1 MYSTAARPLLRRG
14 ALAQAARCHF
24 TSRVIPAFTRTP
36 SHSKILSSSPVTLRN
51 YSTTITTGDSVANV
65 ASVAGSQGKIRSIL
79 PALPNKT
86 IKSILA
92 TTEPNTPVKVQGWVR
107 SARNQKH
114 VTFLE
119 VNDGSSLKGVQ
130 AILEGGQGKG
140 LVAGTSV
147 ELEGTLVK
155 SLGKEQAFELQVSNM
170 KVIGTCDGET
180 YPLQKK
186 RHSFEFL
193 REISHLRS
201 RAKTASAI
209 LRMRSA
215 SAWGFQKFFESQ
227 EFVQVHTPLL
237 TTHDCEG
244 GGEVFKIA
252 PRISARAQQLLE
264 QQQQKQK
271 DTNES
276 KSSSPNAIA
285 PSEFFGSPVYLTVS
299 GQLHLEIVAS
309 ALSRVYTMGPV
320 FRAEPS
326 MTPRHLSE
334 FWMLEAEVAFLD
346 KLDHLLDF
354 SEACL
359 RETTRYLL
367 ESCSE
372 DIEFLNTWIDKSLKS
387 RLTQLVEEP
396 FKRMTYTQAIKVLQ
410 ESGEKFEFEPV
421 WGQGLQS
428 EHEKWLAGNYCKGP
442 VFVTDYPAGLK
453 PFYMRKNSN
462 NIDNATPKTGTDE
475 GEDRTTVGCV
485 DLLVPGIGELMG
497 GSLREERPEVL
508 KKQLDEYGLSQEEY
522 QWYMDL
528 RKYGT
533 VPHGGWGIGFERY
546 ILMVTGMDNVRDII
560 PFPRY
565 NHHCKF

>member
-1 MYSTAARPLLRRG
+1 MYSTASRTLLRRSG
-14 ALAQAARCHF
+14 TLVQASRCHP
-24 TSRVIPAFTRTP
+24 TNTKLLSGTP
-36 SHSKILSSSPVTLRN
+36 STLKSRYCFSTSTSCRN
-51 YSTTITTGDSVANV
+51 NNKDQLINKTATSTIETPT
-65 ASVAGSQGKIRSIL
+65 KIRSIP

-92 TTEPNTPVKVQGWVR
+92 TTEPNAPVKVQGWVR
-107 SARNQKH
+107 SARHQKH

-130 AILEGGQGKG
+130 AILDGGQGKG

-155 SLGKEQAFELQVSNM
+155 SPGKEQAYELQVSNM
-170 KVIGTCDGET
+170 KVIGHCDGET

-186 RHSFEFL
+186 RHTFEFL

-209 LRMRSA
+209 LRIRSA

-252 PRISARAQQLLE
+252 PRISARAQQ
-264 QQQQKQK
+264 QQ
-271 DTNES
+271 S
-276 KSSSPNAIA
+276 KETALA

-299 GQLHLEIVAS
+299 GQLHLEIIAS

-334 FWMLEAEVAFLD
+334 FWMLEAEIAFLEN
-346 KLDHLLDF
+346 LDQLLDF
-354 SEACL
+354 SESCL
-359 RETTRYLL
+359 KETTRYVL
-367 ESCSE
+367 ENCE
-372 DIEFLNTWIDKSLKS
+372 QDIDFLNTWIDKSLKE
-387 RLTQLVEEP
+387 RLTRLVEEP
-396 FKRMTYTQAIKVLQ
+396 FKRIQYKQAIEILRA
-410 ESGEKFEFEPV
+410 SGEKFEFEPV

-428 EHEKWLAGNYCKGP
+428 EHEKWLAGSYFKGP
-442 VFVTDYPAGLK
+442 VFVTDYPSGLK
-453 PFYMRKNSN
+453 PFYMRKNDDVEGS
-462 NIDNATPKTGTDE
+462 GDE
-475 GEDRTTVGCV
+475 KTVGCV

-497 GSLREERPEVL
+497 GSLREERFEVL
-508 KKQLDEYGLSQEEY
+508 KKQLQEYGLSEEEY
-522 QWYMDL
+522 QWYLDL
-528 RKYGT
+528 RKFGS

>member
-1 MYSTAARPLLRRG
+1 MLSTTRPLLRRTWTQC
-14 ALAQAARCHF
+14 LNK
-24 TSRVIPAFTRTP
+24 TP
-36 SHSKILSSSPVTLRN
+36 SHCLSKQTSFNVFAKAHPFSNTTLATT
-51 YSTTITTGDSVANV
+51 SQPTAAATTILKPTTA
-65 ASVAGSQGKIRSIL
+65 ARTIP
-79 PALPNKT
+79 PALPNRT
-86 IKSILA
+86 IKSILSS
-92 TTEPNTPVKVQGWVR
+92 TEPNTPVKVQGWIR
-107 SARNQKH
+107 STRQQKH
-114 VTFLE
+114 VTFME

-147 ELEGTLVK
+147 ELEGMLVK
-155 SLGKEQAFELQVSNM
+155 SLGKGQALELQVSKM
-170 KVIGTCDGET
+170 KVVGSCDGET

-209 LRMRSA
+209 LRLRSA

-227 EFVQVHTPLL
+227 EFTQIHTPLL

-252 PRISARAQQLLE
+252 PRISARTQRQLEEATAAAQASGTALAA
-264 QQQQKQK
+264 
-271 DTNES
+271 
-276 KSSSPNAIA
+276 PA

-309 ALSRVYTMGPV
+309 ALSRVFTMGPV

-334 FWMLEAEVAFLD
+334 FWMLEAEIAFLD
-346 KLDHLLDF
+346 KLDHLIDF

-359 RETTRYLL
+359 KETTRYLL
-367 ESCSE
+367 ETCAD
-372 DIEFLNTWIDKSLKS
+372 DIEFLSTWVDKGLKQ

-396 FKRMTYTQAIKVLQ
+396 FQRMTYTRAVEVLQ
-410 ESGEKFEFEPV
+410 QSGCKFEFEPR
-421 WGQGLQS
+421 WGESLQS
-428 EHEKWLAGNYCKGP
+428 EHEKWLAGEFCKGP

-453 PFYMRKNSN
+453 PFYMRKN
-462 NIDNATPKTGTDE
+462 DE
-475 GEDRTTVGCV
+475 SVVRTKEEGVDRTTVGCV

-508 KKQLDEYGLSQEEY
+508 QKQLGNFGLDQEEY

-546 ILMVTGMDNVRDII
+546 MLMVTGMDNST
-560 PFPRY
+560 
-565 NHHCKF
+565 

>member
-1 MYSTAARPLLRRG
+1 MPINTDLNNLATPILKPSIAAG
-14 ALAQAARCHF
+14 A
-24 TSRVIPAFTRTP
+24 
-36 SHSKILSSSPVTLRN
+36 
-51 YSTTITTGDSVANV
+51 
-65 ASVAGSQGKIRSIL
+65 IRSIP

-86 IKSILA
+86 IKTIL
-92 TTEPNTPVKVQGWVR
+92 TSTELDTLVKVQGWIR
-107 SARNQKH
+107 STRQQKN
-114 VTFLE
+114 VTFVE

-130 AILEGGQGKG
+130 AILSGGQGKG

-147 ELEGTLVK
+147 ELEGMLVK
-155 SLGKEQAFELQVSNM
+155 SPGKEQALELQVSNM
-170 KVIGTCDGET
+170 KVIGSCDGET

-209 LRMRSA
+209 LRLRSA

-227 EFVQVHTPLL
+227 EFVQIHTPLL
-237 TTHDCEG
+237 TSHDCEG

-252 PRISARAQQLLE
+252 PRISART
-264 QQQQKQK
+264 QQQHS
-271 DTNES
+271 DPT
-276 KSSSPNAIA
+276 SSPSTSSTLA

-299 GQLHLEIVAS
+299 GQLHLEIIAS

-334 FWMLEAEVAFLD
+334 FWMLEAEIAFID

-359 RETTRYLL
+359 KETTRYLL
-367 ESCSE
+367 ETCKE
-372 DIEFLNTWIDKSLKS
+372 DIEFLNTWIDKTLKAK
-387 RLTQLVEEP
+387 LEQLVEQP
-396 FKRMTYTQAIKVLQ
+396 FQRMSYTKAIEILQ
-410 ESGEKFEFEPV
+410 QEYQKQQQQSGTEHKFNFEPK

-428 EHEKWLAGNYCKGP
+428 EHEKWLAGSYCNGP

-453 PFYMRKNSN
+453 PFYMRKNENDDIN
-462 NIDNATPKTGTDE
+462 NGSE
-475 GEDRTTVGCV
+475 HQQDRTTVGCV

-508 KKQLDEYGLSQEEY
+508 ERQLKEFGLDQEEY
-522 QWYMDL
+522 QWYLDL
-528 RKYGT
+528 RNYGT

-546 ILMVTGMDNVRDII
+546 ILMVTGMDNVRDVI

-565 NHHCKF
+565 NNHCKF

>member
-1 MYSTAARPLLRRG
+1 M
-14 ALAQAARCHF
+14 
-24 TSRVIPAFTRTP
+24 
-36 SHSKILSSSPVTLRN
+36 
-51 YSTTITTGDSVANV
+51 
-65 ASVAGSQGKIRSIL
+65 RSI
-79 PALPNKT
+79 PSALPNKT
-86 IKSILA
+86 IKSILN
-92 TTEPNTPVKVQGWVR
+92 TTDLNTPVKVQGWIR
-107 SARNQKH
+107 SARHQKN

-119 VNDGSSLKGVQ
+119 VNDGSTLKGVQ
-130 AILEGGQGKG
+130 AILSGGEGKG

-147 ELEGTLVK
+147 ELNGTLVK
-155 SLGKEQAFELQVSNM
+155 SPGKEQAYELQVSNM
-170 KVIGTCDGET
+170 KVIGSCDGET

-209 LRMRSA
+209 LRLRSA
-215 SAWGFQKFFESQ
+215 SVWGFQKFFESQ
-227 EFVQVHTPLL
+227 EFIQVHTPLL

-252 PRISARAQQLLE
+252 PRISSRAQQQLLE
-264 QQQQKQK
+264 QQQKQAN
-271 DTNES
+271 TS
-276 KSSSPNAIA
+276 LPSSTSNTTAISAPA

-299 GQLHLEIVAS
+299 GQLHLEIIAS
-309 ALSRVYTMGPV
+309 AVSRVFTMGPV

-334 FWMLEAEVAFLD
+334 FWMLEAEIAFLD

-359 RETTRYLL
+359 KETTRYLL
-367 ESCSE
+367 ENCKD
-372 DIEFLNTWIDKSLKS
+372 DIEFLNTWIDKSLKA

-396 FKRMTYTQAIKVLQ
+396 FKRMTYTQAIEILQ
-410 ESGEKFEFEPV
+410 QSGEKFEFEPK

-428 EHEKWLAGNYCKGP
+428 EHEKWLAGTYCKGP

-453 PFYMRKNSN
+453 PFYMRKNDDSSLPSSSSSSSG
-462 NIDNATPKTGTDE
+462 AGTE
-475 GEDRTTVGCV
+475 EDRTTVGCV
-485 DLLVPGIGELMG
+485 DLLAPGIGELMG

-508 KKQLDEYGLSQEEY
+508 KKQLGDFGLSQEEY

-528 RKYGT
+528 RNFGT

-546 ILMVTGMDNVRDII
+546 MLMVTGMENVRDVI

>member
-1 MYSTAARPLLRRG
+1 M
-14 ALAQAARCHF
+14 
-24 TSRVIPAFTRTP
+24 
-36 SHSKILSSSPVTLRN
+36 
-51 YSTTITTGDSVANV
+51 
-65 ASVAGSQGKIRSIL
+65 
-79 PALPNKT
+79 
-86 IKSILA
+86 
-92 TTEPNTPVKVQGWVR
+92 
-107 SARNQKH
+107 
-114 VTFLE
+114 E

-130 AILEGGQGKG
+130 AILSGGQGKG

-155 SLGKEQAFELQVSNM
+155 SPGKEQALELQVSNM
-170 KVIGTCDGET
+170 KVVGSCDGEASLSTLFIIDT

-186 RHSFEFL
+186 RHTFEYL

-209 LRMRSA
+209 LRLRSA

-227 EFVQVHTPLL
+227 EFVQVHTPVL
-237 TTHDCEG
+237 TSHDCEG

-252 PRISARAQQLLE
+252 PRISARAQ
-264 QQQQKQK
+264 
-271 DTNES
+271 ES
-276 KSSSPNAIA
+276 AATTTTTTTPASAISTIAATAPA

-309 ALSRVYTMGPV
+309 ALSRVFTMGPV

-334 FWMLEAEVAFLD
+334 FWMLEAEIAFLD
-346 KLDHLLDF
+346 RLDPLLDF

-359 RETTRYLL
+359 KETTRYLL
-367 ESCSE
+367 ESCA
-372 DIEFLNTWIDKSLKS
+372 DDVEFLNTWIDKTLKQ
-387 RLTQLVEEP
+387 RLTQIVEEP
-396 FKRMTYTQAIKVLQ
+396 FQRMTYTQAIEVLQ
-410 ESGEKFEFEPV
+410 KSQQPFEFEPK

-428 EHEKWLAGNYCKGP
+428 EHEKWLAGSYCRGP
-442 VFVTDYPAGLK
+442 VFVTDYPASLK
-453 PFYMRKNSN
+453 PFYMRKNDDGASSQQQQLLQPLAN
-462 NIDNATPKTGTDE
+462 RHEA
-475 GEDRTTVGCV
+475 TVGCV

-497 GSLREERPEVL
+497 GSLREERPDVL
-508 KKQLDEYGLSQEEY
+508 RQQLRDFGLDEEEY
-522 QWYMDL
+522 QWYTDL

-546 ILMVTGMDNVRDII
+546 MLLVTGMDNVRDVI

-565 NHHCKF
+565 NNHCKF

>member
-1 MYSTAARPLLRRG
+1 MRRLSGKTALNTSSLTRPSLTAQYRHFATSFSR
-14 ALAQAARCHF
+14 AQA
-24 TSRVIPAFTRTP
+24 
-36 SHSKILSSSPVTLRN
+36 
-51 YSTTITTGDSVANV
+51 ITTTANQALILKPTTAV
-65 ASVAGSQGKIRSIL
+65 RSIP

-86 IKSILA
+86 IKTILT
-92 TTEPNTPVKVQGWVR
+92 TTEPDTVVKVQGWIR
-107 SARNQKH
+107 STRHQKN
-114 VTFLE
+114 VTFVE

-130 AILEGGQGKG
+130 AILSGGQGKG

-155 SLGKEQAFELQVSNM
+155 SPGKEQALELQVSNM
-170 KVIGTCDGET
+170 KIIGSCDGET

-209 LRMRSA
+209 LRLRSA

-227 EFVQVHTPLL
+227 EFIQVHTPLL
-237 TTHDCEG
+237 TSHDCEG

-252 PRISARAQQLLE
+252 PRISNRAQQQHE
-264 QQQQKQK
+264 EKK
-271 DTNES
+271 GTDTTTITA
-276 KSSSPNAIA
+276 PA

-299 GQLHLEIVAS
+299 GQLHLEIIAS

-367 ESCSE
+367 ENCSE
-372 DIEFLNTWIDKSLKS
+372 DIEFLNTWVDKSLKQ

-396 FKRMTYTQAIKVLQ
+396 FQRMTYTEAVEILQ
-410 ESGEKFEFEPV
+410 KSGEKFEFEPK

-428 EHEKWLAGNYCKGP
+428 EHEKWLAGSYCKGP

-453 PFYMRKNSN
+453 PFYMRKNDDS
-462 NIDNATPKTGTDE
+462 IVAGTE
-475 GEDRTTVGCV
+475 GAEDRTTVGCV

-497 GSLREERPEVL
+497 GSLREERPEIL
-508 KKQLDEYGLSQEEY
+508 KQQLTAFGLGEEEY

-565 NHHCKF
+565 NNHCKF

>member
-1 MYSTAARPLLRRG
+1 MLTTARPLLSTKAAMKTSLLSQTGRCSVKVLRTPILVQQPRLFITSFSRAQAATTTQAPILKPSTAAR
-14 ALAQAARCHF
+14 
-24 TSRVIPAFTRTP
+24 TIP
-36 SHSKILSSSPVTLRN
+36 
-51 YSTTITTGDSVANV
+51 
-65 ASVAGSQGKIRSIL
+65 
-79 PALPNKT
+79 PALPNRT
-86 IKSILA
+86 IKSILTSVEPD
-92 TTEPNTPVKVQGWVR
+92 TTVKVQGWIR
-107 SARNQKH
+107 STRHQKN
-114 VTFLE
+114 VTFVE

-130 AILEGGQGKG
+130 AILSGGQGKG

-147 ELEGTLVK
+147 ELEGNLVK
-155 SLGKEQAFELQVSNM
+155 SPGKEQALELQVSNM
-170 KVIGTCDGET
+170 KIVGTCDGET

-209 LRMRSA
+209 LRLRSA

-237 TTHDCEG
+237 TSHDCEG

-252 PRISARAQQLLE
+252 PRISNRAQQQHE
-264 QQQQKQK
+264 EKMGNATQ
-271 DTNES
+271 E
-276 KSSSPNAIA
+276 KSLSAAAPA

-309 ALSRVYTMGPV
+309 ALSRVFTMGPV

-334 FWMLEAEVAFLD
+334 FWMLEAEIAFLD

-359 RETTRYLL
+359 KETTRYLL
-367 ESCSE
+367 ENCSE
-372 DIEFLNTWIDKSLKS
+372 DIEFLNTWIDKSLKQ

-396 FKRMTYTQAIKVLQ
+396 FKRMTYTEAVQILQ
-410 ESGEKFEFEPV
+410 DSGETFEFEPK
-421 WGQGLQS
+421 WGRGLQS
-428 EHEKWLAGNYCKGP
+428 EHEKWLAGTYCKGP

-453 PFYMRKNSN
+453 PFYMRKNDDSV
-462 NIDNATPKTGTDE
+462 AAAAG
-475 GEDRTTVGCV
+475 GENRATVGCV

-497 GSLREERPEVL
+497 GSMREERLDVL
-508 KKQLDEYGLSQEEY
+508 QKQLKEFGLGEEEY
-522 QWYMDL
+522 QWYLDL

-533 VPHGGWGIGFERY
+533 VPHAGWGIGFERY
-546 ILMVTGMDNVRDII
+546 ILMVTGMDNVRDVI

-565 NHHCKF
+565 NNHCKF

>member
-1 MYSTAARPLLRRG
+1 MLSSVRQPIAWRATGTAIPLFQQCKAPSGIRPERCSRNRPLTTVSTSAVTWNTTRITHRSDNSIQT
-14 ALAQAARCHF
+14 ARSLATTSHA
-24 TSRVIPAFTRTP
+24 SRVIP
-36 SHSKILSSSPVTLRN
+36 
-51 YSTTITTGDSVANV
+51 
-65 ASVAGSQGKIRSIL
+65 

-86 IKSILA
+86 IKTLLTS
-92 TTEPNTPVKVQGWVR
+92 TEPNTAVKVQGWIR
-107 SARNQKH
+107 STRQQKN
-114 VTFLE
+114 VTFME

-130 AILEGGQGKG
+130 AILGGGQGKG

-147 ELEGTLVK
+147 ELEGLLVK
-155 SLGKEQAFELQVSNM
+155 SPGKEQALELQVSNM
-170 KVIGTCDGET
+170 KVIGSCDGET

-201 RAKTASAI
+201 RAKTASAV
-209 LRMRSA
+209 LRLRSA

-252 PRISARAQQLLE
+252 PRISARAQE
-264 QQQQKQK
+264 Q
-271 DTNES
+271 S
-276 KSSSPNAIA
+276 KSPFPSTTKAAPA

-309 ALSRVYTMGPV
+309 ALSRVFTMGPV

-326 MTPRHLSE
+326 MTTRHLSE
-334 FWMLEAEVAFLD
+334 FWMLEAEIAFLD

-359 RETTRYLL
+359 KETTRYLL
-367 ESCSE
+367 ENCAE

-396 FKRMTYTQAIKVLQ
+396 FKRMTYTEAIEILKK
-410 ESGEKFEFEPV
+410 SGEKFEFKPE

-428 EHEKWLAGNYCKGP
+428 EHEKWLAGSYCKGP
-442 VFVTDYPAGLK
+442 VFVTDYPASLK
-453 PFYMRKNSN
+453 PFYMRKNDSSTVVK
-462 NIDNATPKTGTDE
+462 D
-475 GEDRTTVGCV
+475 GEQGDRTTVGCV
-485 DLLVPGIGELMG
+485 DLLVPQIGELMG
-497 GSLREERPEVL
+497 GSMREERPEIL
-508 KKQLDEYGLSQEEY
+508 KEQLKAFGLDEEEY

-528 RKYGT
+528 RKFGT

-546 ILMVTGMDNVRDII
+546 LLMVTGMENVRDVI

-565 NHHCKF
+565 NNHCKF

>member
-1 MYSTAARPLLRRG
+1 MDPAT
-14 ALAQAARCHF
+14 
-24 TSRVIPAFTRTP
+24 RVIP
-36 SHSKILSSSPVTLRN
+36 
-51 YSTTITTGDSVANV
+51 
-65 ASVAGSQGKIRSIL
+65 
-79 PALPNKT
+79 PALPFKT

-92 TTEPNTPVKVQGWVR
+92 TTEPGTPVMLQGWIR
-107 SARNQKH
+107 SSRNQKH

-147 ELEGTLVK
+147 QLEGTLVK
-155 SLGKEQAFELQVSNM
+155 SLGKEQALELQVSNM
-170 KVIGTCDGET
+170 KVIGNCDGET

-209 LRMRSA
+209 LRLRSA

-227 EFVQVHTPLL
+227 EFIQVHTPLL

-252 PRISARAQQLLE
+252 PRISARAQQ
-264 QQQQKQK
+264 QQQKEEK
-271 DTNES
+271 IKES
-276 KSSSPNAIA
+276 SAATTTTTTLA
-285 PSEFFGSPVYLTVS
+285 PSEFFGSPAYLTVS
-299 GQLHLEIVAS
+299 GQLHLEIIAS
-309 ALSRVYTMGPV
+309 AISRVYTMGPV

-334 FWMLEAEVAFLD
+334 FWMLEAEIAFID

-359 RETTRYLL
+359 KETTRYLL
-367 ESCSE
+367 ETCSE
-372 DIEFLNTWIDKSLKS
+372 DIEFLNTWIDKSLKA
-387 RLTQLVEEP
+387 RLTQLVQEP
-396 FKRMTYTQAIKVLQ
+396 FKRMTYTEAVKVLQ
-410 ESGEKFEFEPV
+410 DSGERFEFEPI
-421 WGQGLQS
+421 WGHGLQS

-453 PFYMRKNSN
+453 PFYMRKNGHVLSDSDLSAAS
-462 NIDNATPKTGTDE
+462 IKSDAAAAAGGDY
-475 GEDRTTVGCV
+475 TTVGCV

-497 GSLREERPEVL
+497 GSLREERPDVL
-508 KKQLDEYGLSQEEY
+508 EKQLKDFGLSLEEY
-522 QWYMDL
+522 QWYLDL
-528 RKYGT
+528 RNYGT

-565 NHHCKF
+565 NNHCKF

>member
-1 MYSTAARPLLRRG
+1 MLTAARPFFSSRTNITLLGQARRQTANG
-14 ALAQAARCHF
+14 LKPTSSSSTALAQHQHRLFATSLNRAQATATSQAQASILKPNTTAA
-24 TSRVIPAFTRTP
+24 T
-36 SHSKILSSSPVTLRN
+36 
-51 YSTTITTGDSVANV
+51 
-65 ASVAGSQGKIRSIL
+65 RSIP

-86 IKSILA
+86 IKSILT
-92 TTEPNTPVKVQGWVR
+92 TTEPDTVVKVQGWIR
-107 SARNQKH
+107 STRQQKH
-114 VTFLE
+114 VTFVE

-130 AILEGGQGKG
+130 AILNGGQGKG

-155 SLGKEQAFELQVSNM
+155 SLGKEQALELQVSNM
-170 KVIGTCDGET
+170 KVIGHCDAET

-209 LRMRSA
+209 LRLRSA

-237 TTHDCEG
+237 TSHDCEG

-252 PRISARAQQLLE
+252 PRISARAQQLHE
-264 QQQQKQK
+264 ERKGANQQSLS
-271 DTNES
+271 E
-276 KSSSPNAIA
+276 SSPSSPGPA

-299 GQLHLEIVAS
+299 GQLHLEIIAS

-334 FWMLEAEVAFLD
+334 FWMLEAEIAFLD

-367 ESCSE
+367 ETCSE
-372 DIEFLNTWIDKSLKS
+372 DIEFLNTWIDKSLKQ

-396 FKRMTYTQAIKVLQ
+396 FKRMTYTKAVEILQ
-410 ESGEKFEFEPV
+410 KSGEKFEFEPK

-428 EHEKWLAGNYCKGP
+428 EHEKWLAGSYCKGP

-453 PFYMRKNSN
+453 PFYMRKNDSSVVSGS
-462 NIDNATPKTGTDE
+462 D
-475 GEDRTTVGCV
+475 DRTTVGCV

-508 KKQLDEYGLSQEEY
+508 KQQLKDFGLGEEEY

-546 ILMVTGMDNVRDII
+546 LLMVTGMDNVRDII

-565 NHHCKF
+565 NNHCKF

>member
-1 MYSTAARPLLRRG
+1 M
-14 ALAQAARCHF
+14 
-24 TSRVIPAFTRTP
+24 
-36 SHSKILSSSPVTLRN
+36 SS
-51 YSTTITTGDSVANV
+51 
-65 ASVAGSQGKIRSIL
+65 
-79 PALPNKT
+79 
-86 IKSILA
+86 
-92 TTEPNTPVKVQGWVR
+92 TEPNTPVKVQGWIR
-107 SARNQKH
+107 STRQQKH
-114 VTFLE
+114 VTFME

-147 ELEGTLVK
+147 ELEGMLVK
-155 SLGKEQAFELQVSNM
+155 SLGKGQALELQVSKM
-170 KVIGTCDGET
+170 KVVGSCDGET

-209 LRMRSA
+209 LRLRSA

-227 EFVQVHTPLL
+227 EFTQIHTPLL

-252 PRISARAQQLLE
+252 PRISARTQRQVDEATAAAKASGTALAA
-264 QQQQKQK
+264 
-271 DTNES
+271 
-276 KSSSPNAIA
+276 PA

-309 ALSRVYTMGPV
+309 ALARVFTMGPV

-334 FWMLEAEVAFLD
+334 FWMLEAEIAFLD

-359 RETTRYLL
+359 KETTRYLL
-367 ESCSE
+367 ETCAD
-372 DIEFLNTWIDKSLKS
+372 DIEFLSTWVDKGLKQ

-396 FKRMTYTQAIKVLQ
+396 FHRMTYTRAVEVLQ
-410 ESGEKFEFEPV
+410 QSGCKFEFEPQ
-421 WGQGLQS
+421 WGESLQS
-428 EHEKWLAGNYCKGP
+428 EHEKWLAGEFCKGP

-453 PFYMRKNSN
+453 PFYMRKNDES
-462 NIDNATPKTGTDE
+462 AVVVKTKEEEEEKG
-475 GEDRTTVGCV
+475 GGVDRTTVGCV

-508 KKQLDEYGLSQEEY
+508 QKQLGDFGLDQEEY

-546 ILMVTGMDNVRDII
+546 MLMVTGMDN
-560 PFPRY
+560 
-565 NHHCKF
+565 

>member
-1 MYSTAARPLLRRG
+1 MFAAARPLLGQRLLSQQRC
-14 ALAQAARCHF
+14 LAQRA
-24 TSRVIPAFTRTP
+24 TGAFTRAKATTVCTSRLRFSTSTSAQSGSPTP
-36 SHSKILSSSPVTLRN
+36 QSPTA
-51 YSTTITTGDSVANV
+51 T
-65 ASVAGSQGKIRSIL
+65 RSI
-79 PALPNKT
+79 PSALPNKT
-86 IKSILA
+86 IRSILA
-92 TTEPNTPVKVQGWVR
+92 SAQPDTHVKVQGWIR
-107 SARNQKH
+107 STRQQKN
-114 VTFLE
+114 VTFVE
-119 VNDGSSLKGVQ
+119 VNDGSSLKGIQ
-130 AILEGGQGKG
+130 AILSGGEGKG

-147 ELEGTLVK
+147 KLEGTLVK

-170 KVIGTCDGET
+170 KVIGSCDGET

-209 LRMRSA
+209 LRLRGA

-252 PRISARAQQLLE
+252 PRISARAQQQAE
-264 QQQQKQK
+264 ERQRTQQ
-271 DTNES
+271 S
-276 KSSSPNAIA
+276 SASSSSKVTDPDTADSLALA
-285 PSEFFGSPVYLTVS
+285 PSEFFGSPTYLTVS
-299 GQLHLEIVAS
+299 GQLHLEIIAS
-309 ALSRVYTMGPV
+309 AISRVFTLGPV

-334 FWMLEAEVAFLD
+334 FWMLEAEVAFVD

-359 RETTRYLL
+359 KETTRYLL
-367 ESCSE
+367 ENCQE

-387 RLTQLVEEP
+387 RLVQLVEEP
-396 FKRMTYTQAIKVLQ
+396 FKRMTYTEAVDILRR
-410 ESGEKFEFEPV
+410 SGEKFEFEPK
-421 WGQGLQS
+421 WGHGLQS
-428 EHEKWLAGNYCKGP
+428 EHEKWLAGSYCKGP

-453 PFYMRKNSN
+453 PFYMRKNEPSSS
-462 NIDNATPKTGTDE
+462 TPTTPS
-475 GEDRTTVGCV
+475 EDRTTVACV

-497 GSLREERPEVL
+497 GSLREERLDVL
-508 KKQLDEYGLSQEEY
+508 QRQLEEFGLNQEEY
-522 QWYMDL
+522 EWYTDL

-533 VPHGGWGIGFERY
+533 APHGGWGIGFERY
-546 ILMVTGMDNVRDII
+546 ILMVTGMENVRDVI

-565 NHHCKF
+565 SHHCKF

>member
-1 MYSTAARPLLRRG
+1 MLTAARPLLSARTCMTSG
-14 ALAQAARCHF
+14 LLSQAARRQSAKTAF
-24 TSRVIPAFTRTP
+24 NTSSLTRP
-36 SHSKILSSSPVTLRN
+36 SQHRLFATSFSQAQATVTSQAPILKPNTAV
-51 YSTTITTGDSVANV
+51 
-65 ASVAGSQGKIRSIL
+65 RSIP

-86 IKSILA
+86 IKTIL
-92 TTEPNTPVKVQGWVR
+92 TSTEPGTVVKVQGWIR
-107 SARNQKH
+107 STRHQKN
-114 VTFLE
+114 VTFVE

-130 AILEGGQGKG
+130 AILSGGQGKG

-155 SLGKEQAFELQVSNM
+155 SPGKEQALELQVSNM
-170 KVIGTCDGET
+170 KIVGSCDGET

-209 LRMRSA
+209 LRLRSA

-227 EFVQVHTPLL
+227 EFIQVHTPLL
-237 TTHDCEG
+237 TSHDCEG

-252 PRISARAQQLLE
+252 PRISNRAQQQHEEKKDGTNE
-264 QQQQKQK
+264 QQALS
-271 DTNES
+271 TS
-276 KSSSPNAIA
+276 TAPA

-334 FWMLEAEVAFLD
+334 FWMLEAEIAFLD

-367 ESCSE
+367 ENCSE
-372 DIEFLNTWIDKSLKS
+372 DIEFLNTWIDKSLKQ

-396 FKRMTYTQAIKVLQ
+396 FKRMTYTEAVEVLQ
-410 ESGEKFEFEPV
+410 KSGEKFEFEPR

-428 EHEKWLAGNYCKGP
+428 EHEKWLAGSYCKGP

-453 PFYMRKNSN
+453 PFYMRKNDASV
-462 NIDNATPKTGTDE
+462 AVAGTSG

-508 KKQLDEYGLSQEEY
+508 KQQLKDFGLGEEEY

-546 ILMVTGMDNVRDII
+546 LLMVTGMDNVRDII

-565 NHHCKF
+565 NNHCKF

>member
-1 MYSTAARPLLRRG
+1 MATISTVVRPLFRERAFKKCLSQNQCTRLALLRTHSTSRFSTSAVKWNTSANGSGSSTATGTTTTRIR
-14 ALAQAARCHF
+14 
-24 TSRVIPAFTRTP
+24 TIP
-36 SHSKILSSSPVTLRN
+36 
-51 YSTTITTGDSVANV
+51 
-65 ASVAGSQGKIRSIL
+65 

-86 IKSILA
+86 IKTILN
-92 TTEPNTPVKVQGWVR
+92 TTEPNTPVKIQGWVR
-107 SARNQKH
+107 SARHQKH

-130 AILEGGQGKG
+130 AILSGGEGKG

-147 ELEGTLVK
+147 ELDGKLVK
-155 SLGKEQAFELQVSNM
+155 SLGKEQALEMQVSSL

-209 LRMRSA
+209 LRLRSA

-237 TTHDCEG
+237 TSHDCEG

-252 PRISARAQQLLE
+252 PQTSARALE
-264 QQQQKQK
+264 QHLRQ
-271 DTNES
+271 ES
-276 KSSSPNAIA
+276 EQPEETTLSPSTISRTAPA

-299 GQLHLEIVAS
+299 GQLHLEIIAS

-346 KLDHLLDF
+346 KLDSLLDF

-359 RETTRYLL
+359 KETTRHLL
-367 ESCSE
+367 EHCGE
-372 DIEFLNTWIDKSLKS
+372 DIEFLNTWVDKSLKS

-396 FKRMTYTQAIKVLQ
+396 FRRMTYTEAIEILQ
-410 ESGEKFEFEPV
+410 RSGEPFEFEPK

-428 EHEKWLAGNYCKGP
+428 EHEKWLAGTYCKAP

-453 PFYMRKNSN
+453 PFYMRKNDTPATLGN
-462 NIDNATPKTGTDE
+462 DNGDGQK
-475 GEDRTTVGCV
+475 EDRTTVGCV

-508 KKQLDEYGLSQEEY
+508 KDQLQSFGLDQDEY

-528 RKYGT
+528 RKFGT
-533 VPHGGWGIGFERY
+533 TPHGGWGIGFERY
-546 ILMVTGMDNVRDII
+546 ILMVTGMDNVRDVI

-565 NHHCKF
+565 NNHCKF

>member
-1 MYSTAARPLLRRG
+1 MLSATTRPLLRRTWTQC
-14 ALAQAARCHF
+14 LNK
-24 TSRVIPAFTRTP
+24 TP
-36 SHSKILSSSPVTLRN
+36 SHCLSKHASSNLVARHTYSSSSTRATASQPI
-51 YSTTITTGDSVANV
+51 TTILKPAIAART
-65 ASVAGSQGKIRSIL
+65 IP

-86 IKSILA
+86 IKSILNS
-92 TTEPNTPVKVQGWVR
+92 TEPNTPVKVQGWIR
-107 SARNQKH
+107 STRQQKH
-114 VTFLE
+114 VTFME

-147 ELEGTLVK
+147 ELEGMLVK
-155 SLGKEQAFELQVSNM
+155 SLGKGQALELQVSKM
-170 KVIGTCDGET
+170 KVVGSCDGET

-209 LRMRSA
+209 LRLRSA

-227 EFVQVHTPLL
+227 EFTQVHTPLL
-237 TTHDCEG
+237 TNQDCEG

-252 PRISARAQQLLE
+252 PRISARTQRQLEEATAAAKAAGTQLAA
-264 QQQQKQK
+264 
-271 DTNES
+271 
-276 KSSSPNAIA
+276 PA

-309 ALSRVYTMGPV
+309 ALSRVFTMGPV

-334 FWMLEAEVAFLD
+334 FWMLEAEIAFLD
-346 KLDHLLDF
+346 RLDHLLDF

-359 RETTRYLL
+359 KETTRYLL
-367 ESCSE
+367 ETCAD
-372 DIEFLNTWIDKSLKS
+372 DIEFLSTWVDKGLKA

-396 FKRMTYTQAIKVLQ
+396 FHRITYTHAVEVLQ
-410 ESGEKFEFEPV
+410 QSGVQFEFAPV
-421 WGQGLQS
+421 WGESLQS
-428 EHEKWLAGNYCKGP
+428 EHEKWLAGEHCKGP

-453 PFYMRKNSN
+453 PFYMRKN
-462 NIDNATPKTGTDE
+462 DE
-475 GEDRTTVGCV
+475 SLVKKKKEDGQEEDRTTVGCV

-508 KKQLDEYGLSQEEY
+508 QRQLKDFGLDQEEY

-546 ILMVTGMDNVRDII
+546 MLMVTGMDNVRDVI

-565 NHHCKF
+565 NNYCKF

>member
-1 MYSTAARPLLRRG
+1 MVTSLLSQAGRQTLKAVAPSTTRPSSLVQHRL
-14 ALAQAARCHF
+14 F
-24 TSRVIPAFTRTP
+24 TSSFSRTQAQQGQAQTILRP
-36 SHSKILSSSPVTLRN
+36 SAAV
-51 YSTTITTGDSVANV
+51 
-65 ASVAGSQGKIRSIL
+65 RSIP

-86 IKSILA
+86 IKSIL
-92 TTEPNTPVKVQGWVR
+92 TSTEPDTAVKVQGWIR
-107 SARNQKH
+107 STRQQKN

-130 AILEGGQGKG
+130 AILSGGQGKG

-155 SLGKEQAFELQVSNM
+155 SPGKEQALELQVSNM
-170 KVIGTCDGET
+170 KVIGSCDGET

-209 LRMRSA
+209 LRLRSA

-237 TTHDCEG
+237 TSHDCEG

-252 PRISARAQQLLE
+252 PHISARAQQQLE
-264 QQQQKQK
+264 EKKQRSGNQQQQQQQ
-271 DTNES
+271 
-276 KSSSPNAIA
+276 SSSPPAPA

-299 GQLHLEIVAS
+299 GQLHLEIIAS

-334 FWMLEAEVAFLD
+334 FWMLEAEIAFLD
-346 KLDHLLDF
+346 RLDHLLDF

-359 RETTRYLL
+359 RETTRYVL
-367 ESCSE
+367 ENCSE
-372 DIEFLNTWIDKSLKS
+372 DIEFLNTWVDKSLKQ
-387 RLTQLVEEP
+387 RLTQMVEEP
-396 FKRMTYTQAIKVLQ
+396 FKRMTYTEAVEILQ
-410 ESGEKFEFEPV
+410 KSGEKFEFEPK

-453 PFYMRKNSN
+453 PFYMRKNDTS
-462 NIDNATPKTGTDE
+462 IPTNAGSGSGTD
-475 GEDRTTVGCV
+475 EDRTTVGCV

-508 KKQLDEYGLSQEEY
+508 KKQLADFGLGEEEY

-546 ILMVTGMDNVRDII
+546 VLMVTGMDNVRDII

-565 NHHCKF
+565 INHCKF

>member
-1 MYSTAARPLLRRG
+1 MLSTTRPLLRRTLTQCLNKTPSNCLSKQTSFNVF
-14 ALAQAARCHF
+14 AKAHPFSTTTRATTSRPPAAATTILKPTTAAR
-24 TSRVIPAFTRTP
+24 TIP
-36 SHSKILSSSPVTLRN
+36 
-51 YSTTITTGDSVANV
+51 
-65 ASVAGSQGKIRSIL
+65 
-79 PALPNKT
+79 PALPNRT
-86 IKSILA
+86 IKSILSS
-92 TTEPNTPVKVQGWVR
+92 TEPNTPVKVQGWIR
-107 SARNQKH
+107 STRQQKH
-114 VTFLE
+114 VTFME

-147 ELEGTLVK
+147 ELEGMLVK
-155 SLGKEQAFELQVSNM
+155 SLGKGQALELQVSKM
-170 KVIGTCDGET
+170 KVVGSCDGET

-209 LRMRSA
+209 LRLRSA
-215 SAWGFQKFFESQ
+215 STWGFQKFF
-227 EFVQVHTPLL
+227 
-237 TTHDCEG
+237 
-244 GGEVFKIA
+244 
-252 PRISARAQQLLE
+252 
-264 QQQQKQK
+264 
-271 DTNES
+271 
-276 KSSSPNAIA
+276 
-285 PSEFFGSPVYLTVS
+285 EFFGSPVYLTVS

-309 ALSRVYTMGPV
+309 ALSRVFTMGPV

-334 FWMLEAEVAFLD
+334 FWMLEAEIAFLD

-359 RETTRYLL
+359 KETTRYLL
-367 ESCSE
+367 ETCAD
-372 DIEFLNTWIDKSLKS
+372 DIEFLSTWVDKGLKQ
-387 RLTQLVEEP
+387 RLIQLVEEP
-396 FKRMTYTQAIKVLQ
+396 FQRMTYTRAVEVLQ
-410 ESGEKFEFEPV
+410 QSGCKFEFEPR
-421 WGQGLQS
+421 WGESLQS
-428 EHEKWLAGNYCKGP
+428 EHEKWLAGEFCKGP

-453 PFYMRKNSN
+453 PFYMRKN
-462 NIDNATPKTGTDE
+462 DE
-475 GEDRTTVGCV
+475 SVVRSKEEGVDRTTVGCV

-508 KKQLDEYGLSQEEY
+508 QKQLGDFGLDQEEY

-546 ILMVTGMDNVRDII
+546 MLMVTGMDNVRDVI

-565 NHHCKF
+565 NNHCKF

>member
-1 MYSTAARPLLRRG
+1 MPLNQATPILKPSIAAGTIRP
-14 ALAQAARCHF
+14 
-24 TSRVIPAFTRTP
+24 IP
-36 SHSKILSSSPVTLRN
+36 
-51 YSTTITTGDSVANV
+51 
-65 ASVAGSQGKIRSIL
+65 

-86 IKSILA
+86 IKTIL
-92 TTEPNTPVKVQGWVR
+92 TSTEPDTLVKVQGWIR
-107 SARNQKH
+107 STRQQKN
-114 VTFLE
+114 VTFVE

-130 AILEGGQGKG
+130 AILSGGQGKG

-147 ELEGTLVK
+147 ELEGMLVK
-155 SLGKEQAFELQVSNM
+155 SPGKEQALELQVSNM
-170 KVIGTCDGET
+170 KVIGSCDGET

-209 LRMRSA
+209 LRLRSA

-252 PRISARAQQLLE
+252 PRISARAQQ
-264 QQQQKQK
+264 QQQS
-271 DTNES
+271 NP
-276 KSSSPNAIA
+276 SSSSSSTLA
-285 PSEFFGSPVYLTVS
+285 PSDFFGSPVYLTVS
-299 GQLHLEIVAS
+299 GQLHLEIIAS

-334 FWMLEAEVAFLD
+334 FWMLEAEIAFID

-359 RETTRYLL
+359 KETTRYLL
-367 ESCSE
+367 ETCKE
-372 DIEFLNTWIDKSLKS
+372 DIEFLNTWIDKNLKA
-387 RLTQLVEEP
+387 RLEQLVEQP
-396 FKRMTYTQAIKVLQ
+396 FQRMSYTKAIEILQ
-410 ESGEKFEFEPV
+410 EEYQKQQSGKGYKFEFEPK

-428 EHEKWLAGNYCKGP
+428 EHEKWLAGSYCNGP

-453 PFYMRKNSN
+453 PFYMRKNDSDIDFN
-462 NIDNATPKTGTDE
+462 NSSE
-475 GEDRTTVGCV
+475 QQQDRTTVGCV
-485 DLLVPGIGELMG
+485 DLLVPEIGELMG

-508 KKQLDEYGLSQEEY
+508 KRQLKEFGLSQDEY
-522 QWYMDL
+522 QWYLDL
-528 RKYGT
+528 RNYGT

-546 ILMVTGMDNVRDII
+546 ILMVTGMDNVRDVI

-565 NHHCKF
+565 NNHCKF

>member
-1 MYSTAARPLLRRG
+1 MLTAVRPLLSSRTNMSLLGQARRHTVK
-14 ALAQAARCHF
+14 ALNSTSSSSSSSLAQQQQRLFA
-24 TSRVIPAFTRTP
+24 TSFGRAQAKTTSQAPILKP
-36 SHSKILSSSPVTLRN
+36 S
-51 YSTTITTGDSVANV
+51 
-65 ASVAGSQGKIRSIL
+65 ASVRSIP

-86 IKSILA
+86 IKSIL
-92 TTEPNTPVKVQGWVR
+92 TTTAPDTVVKVQGWIR
-107 SARNQKH
+107 STRHQKH
-114 VTFLE
+114 VTFVE

-130 AILEGGQGKG
+130 AILNGGQGKG

-155 SLGKEQAFELQVSNM
+155 SLGKEQALELQVSNM
-170 KVIGTCDGET
+170 KIIGSCDAET

-209 LRMRSA
+209 LRLRSA

-252 PRISARAQQLLE
+252 PRISARAQQQHE
-264 QQQQKQK
+264 EKKGSSQ
-271 DTNES
+271 ES
-276 KSSSPNAIA
+276 LSASSSSSGPA

-299 GQLHLEIVAS
+299 GQLHLEIIAS

-367 ESCSE
+367 ENCSE
-372 DIEFLNTWIDKSLKS
+372 DIEFLNTWIDKSLKQ

-396 FKRMTYTQAIKVLQ
+396 FKRMTYTEAVEILQ
-410 ESGEKFEFEPV
+410 KSGEKFEFEPK

-428 EHEKWLAGNYCKGP
+428 EHEKWLAGSYCKGP

-453 PFYMRKNSN
+453 PFYMRKNDASVV
-462 NIDNATPKTGTDE
+462 ASSAG
-475 GEDRTTVGCV
+475 GSEDRTTVGCV

-508 KKQLDEYGLSQEEY
+508 KQQLLAFGLGEEEY

-546 ILMVTGMDNVRDII
+546 LLMVTGMDNVRDII

-565 NHHCKF
+565 NNHCKF

>member
-1 MYSTAARPLLRRG
+1 MFAAARPLFGQRLLSQQRCLAQRAAG
-14 ALAQAARCHF
+14 ALTRAKATTVCTRRLRFSTLTSAQ
-24 TSRVIPAFTRTP
+24 SG
-36 SHSKILSSSPVTLRN
+36 SPTLQ
-51 YSTTITTGDSVANV
+51 SPTTTLATA
-65 ASVAGSQGKIRSIL
+65 RSI
-79 PALPNKT
+79 PSALPNKT
-86 IKSILA
+86 IRSILA
-92 TTEPNTPVKVQGWVR
+92 SAQSDTHVKVQGWIR
-107 SARNQKH
+107 STRQQKN
-114 VTFLE
+114 VTFVE
-119 VNDGSSLKGVQ
+119 VNDGSSLKGIQ
-130 AILEGGQGKG
+130 ATLSGGEGKG

-209 LRMRSA
+209 LRLRSA

-244 GGEVFKIA
+244 GGEVTVTD
-252 PRISARAQQLLE
+252 LL
-264 QQQQKQK
+264 
-271 DTNES
+271 
-276 KSSSPNAIA
+276 A
-285 PSEFFGSPVYLTVS
+285 PSEFFGSPTYLTVS
-299 GQLHLEIVAS
+299 GQLHLEIIAS
-309 ALSRVYTMGPV
+309 AISRVFTLGPV

-334 FWMLEAEVAFLD
+334 FWMLEAEVAFVD
-346 KLDHLLDF
+346 KLEHLLDF

-359 RETTRYLL
+359 KETTRYLL
-367 ESCSE
+367 ENCQE
-372 DIEFLNTWIDKSLKS
+372 DIEFLNTWIDKSLKN
-387 RLTQLVEEP
+387 RLVQLVEEP
-396 FKRMTYTQAIKVLQ
+396 FKRMTYTEAVEILRQ
-410 ESGEKFEFEPV
+410 SGEKFEFEPK
-421 WGQGLQS
+421 WGHGLQS
-428 EHEKWLAGNYCKGP
+428 EHEKWLAGSYCKGP

-453 PFYMRKNSN
+453 PFYMRKNEPPSSSTP
-462 NIDNATPKTGTDE
+462 ATPS
-475 GEDRTTVGCV
+475 EDRTTVACV

-497 GSLREERPEVL
+497 GSLREERLDVL
-508 KKQLDEYGLSQEEY
+508 QRQLEAFGLDQKEYE
-522 QWYMDL
+522 WYMDL

-533 VPHGGWGIGFERY
+533 APHGGWGIGFERY
-546 ILMVTGMDNVRDII
+546 ILMVTGMENVRDVI

-565 NHHCKF
+565 SHHCKF

>member
-1 MYSTAARPLLRRG
+1 MTSTSSQSPIRI
-14 ALAQAARCHF
+14 
-24 TSRVIPAFTRTP
+24 IP
-36 SHSKILSSSPVTLRN
+36 
-51 YSTTITTGDSVANV
+51 
-65 ASVAGSQGKIRSIL
+65 
-79 PALPNKT
+79 PALPNRT
-86 IKSILA
+86 IKSIL
-92 TTEPNTPVKVQGWVR
+92 TSTEPGTSVKVQGWIR
-107 SARNQKH
+107 SARQQKH

-130 AILEGGQGKG
+130 AILSGGQGKG

-155 SLGKEQAFELQVSNM
+155 SLGKEQALELQVSDM
-170 KVIGTCDGET
+170 RVIGPCDGET

-209 LRMRSA
+209 LRLRSA

-227 EFVQVHTPLL
+227 EFIQVHTPLL

-252 PRISARAQQLLE
+252 PRISARAQQQALE
-264 QQQQKQK
+264 EHQNQSNP
-271 DTNES
+271 T
-276 KSSSPNAIA
+276 SSSTTTSGDKAANAIIAAPA
-285 PSEFFGSPVYLTVS
+285 PSDFFGSPVYLTVS

-309 ALSRVYTMGPV
+309 AISRVYTMGPV

-334 FWMLEAEVAFLD
+334 FWMLEAEIAFLD

-367 ESCSE
+367 ENCAD

-387 RLTQLVEEP
+387 RLTQLVEQP
-396 FKRMTYTQAIKVLQ
+396 FARMTYTEAIEVLQ
-410 ESGEKFEFEPV
+410 RSGERFEFEPK

-428 EHEKWLAGNYCKGP
+428 EHEKWLAGSHCKGP

-453 PFYMRKNSN
+453 PFYMRKN
-462 NIDNATPKTGTDE
+462 DE
-475 GEDRTTVGCV
+475 PAKAITSSGVEDRTTVGCV

-508 KKQLDEYGLSQEEY
+508 KKQLDEFGLDQEEY

-528 RKYGT
+528 RKFGT

-546 ILMVTGMDNVRDII
+546 ILMVTGMDNVRDVI

>member
-1 MYSTAARPLLRRG
+1 MLRSRTLGQCLHHCGQQPVRSVLFSSPLKHRYTTSTKTTV
-14 ALAQAARCHF
+14 QA
-24 TSRVIPAFTRTP
+24 P
-36 SHSKILSSSPVTLRN
+36 ILSPGAAT
-51 YSTTITTGDSVANV
+51 
-65 ASVAGSQGKIRSIL
+65 RSIP

-86 IKSILA
+86 IKTLLTS
-92 TTEPNTPVKVQGWVR
+92 TEPGTSVKVQGWIR
-107 SARNQKH
+107 STRQQKH
-114 VTFLE
+114 VTFME

-130 AILEGGQGKG
+130 AILSGGQGKG
-140 LVAGTSV
+140 LAAGTSV

-155 SLGKEQAFELQVSNM
+155 SLGKEQALELQVSNM
-170 KVIGTCDGET
+170 KT

-186 RHSFEFL
+186 RHSFEYL

-209 LRMRSA
+209 LRLRSA

-227 EFVQVHTPLL
+227 EFVQVHTPVL
-237 TTHDCEG
+237 TSHDCEG

-252 PRISARAQQLLE
+252 PRISARAQE
-264 QQQQKQK
+264 KAA
-271 DTNES
+271 TMAAGTATATATA
-276 KSSSPNAIA
+276 PA

-309 ALSRVYTMGPV
+309 ALSRVFTMGPV

-334 FWMLEAEVAFLD
+334 FWMLEAEIAFLD
-346 KLDHLLDF
+346 RLDPLLDF

-359 RETTRYLL
+359 KETTRYLL
-367 ESCSE
+367 ETCAD
-372 DIEFLNTWIDKSLKS
+372 DIDFLNTWIDKTLKQ
-387 RLTQLVEEP
+387 RLTQIVEEP
-396 FKRMTYTQAIKVLQ
+396 FQRMTYTHAVEVLQ
-410 ESGEKFEFEPV
+410 KSQQPFEFAPK

-428 EHEKWLAGNYCKGP
+428 EHEKWLAGSYCKGS
-442 VFVTDYPAGLK
+442 VFVTDYPASLK
-453 PFYMRKNSN
+453 PFYMRKN
-462 NIDNATPKTGTDE
+462 DATSLAGREEP
-475 GEDRTTVGCV
+475 TVGCV

-508 KKQLDEYGLSQEEY
+508 RQQLLDFGLDEEEY

-546 ILMVTGMDNVRDII
+546 MLLVTGMDNVRDVI

-565 NHHCKF
+565 NNHCKF

>member
-1 MYSTAARPLLRRG
+1 MALLDQAKRQTVNSLKTTTFSSSSKLVQQQHRLFATSFSRAQATTTINQAPILKPNTAAR
-14 ALAQAARCHF
+14 
-24 TSRVIPAFTRTP
+24 SIP
-36 SHSKILSSSPVTLRN
+36 
-51 YSTTITTGDSVANV
+51 
-65 ASVAGSQGKIRSIL
+65 
-79 PALPNKT
+79 PALPNKSIKT
-86 IKSILA
+86 ILT
-92 TTEPNTPVKVQGWVR
+92 TTEPDTVIKVQGWIR
-107 SARNQKH
+107 STRQQKH
-114 VTFLE
+114 VTFVE

-130 AILEGGQGKG
+130 AILSGGQGKG

-155 SLGKEQAFELQVSNM
+155 SLGKEQALELQVSNM
-170 KVIGTCDGET
+170 KVIGSCDAET

-209 LRMRSA
+209 LRLRSA

-237 TTHDCEG
+237 TSHDCEG

-252 PRISARAQQLLE
+252 PRISARAQQQHE
-264 QQQQKQK
+264 EKKGSTNQQ
-271 DTNES
+271 S
-276 KSSSPNAIA
+276 LSPSSGPA

-299 GQLHLEIVAS
+299 GQLHLEIIAS

-367 ESCSE
+367 ETCSE
-372 DIEFLNTWIDKSLKS
+372 DIEFLNTWIDKSLKL

-396 FKRMTYTQAIKVLQ
+396 FKRMTYTEAVDILQ
-410 ESGEKFEFEPV
+410 KSGEKFEFEPK
-421 WGQGLQS
+421 WGHGLQS
-428 EHEKWLAGNYCKGP
+428 EHEKWLAGSYCKGP

-453 PFYMRKNSN
+453 PFYMRKNDSSVSSS
-462 NIDNATPKTGTDE
+462 AGS
-475 GEDRTTVGCV
+475 EDRTTVGCV

-497 GSLREERPEVL
+497 GSLREERFEVL
-508 KKQLDEYGLSQEEY
+508 KQQLKDFGLGEEEY

-546 ILMVTGMDNVRDII
+546 LLMVTGMDNVRDII

-565 NHHCKF
+565 NNHCKF

>member
-1 MYSTAARPLLRRG
+1 MLSTTGPLLRRTWTQC
-14 ALAQAARCHF
+14 LNK
-24 TSRVIPAFTRTP
+24 TP
-36 SHSKILSSSPVTLRN
+36 SHCLSKQAPLCNVVARAHPFSTSTRATTSQPPATPT
-51 YSTTITTGDSVANV
+51 TTILKPATAART
-65 ASVAGSQGKIRSIL
+65 IP
-79 PALPNKT
+79 PALPNRT
-86 IKSILA
+86 IKSIMSS
-92 TTEPNTPVKVQGWVR
+92 TEPNTPVKVQGWIR
-107 SARNQKH
+107 STRQQKH
-114 VTFLE
+114 VTFME

-147 ELEGTLVK
+147 ELEGMLVK
-155 SLGKEQAFELQVSNM
+155 SLGKGQALELQVSKM
-170 KVIGTCDGET
+170 KVVGSCDGET

-209 LRMRSA
+209 LRLRSA
-215 SAWGFQKFFESQ
+215 SAWGFQKFFEVNGRKKNEIYDIPHDEATAAAKASG
-227 EFVQVHTPLL
+227 TAL
-237 TTHDCEG
+237 T
-244 GGEVFKIA
+244 A
-252 PRISARAQQLLE
+252 P
-264 QQQQKQK
+264 
-271 DTNES
+271 
-276 KSSSPNAIA
+276 A

-309 ALSRVYTMGPV
+309 ALARVFTMGPV

-334 FWMLEAEVAFLD
+334 FWMLEAEIAFLD

-359 RETTRYLL
+359 KETTRYLL
-367 ESCSE
+367 ETCAD
-372 DIEFLNTWIDKSLKS
+372 DIEFLSTWVDKGLKQ

-396 FKRMTYTQAIKVLQ
+396 FHRMTYTRAVEVLQ
-410 ESGEKFEFEPV
+410 QSGCKFEFEPQ
-421 WGQGLQS
+421 WGESLQS
-428 EHEKWLAGNYCKGP
+428 EHEKWLAGEFCKGP

-453 PFYMRKNSN
+453 PFYMRKNDES
-462 NIDNATPKTGTDE
+462 AVVVKTKEEEEEKG
-475 GEDRTTVGCV
+475 GGVDRTTVGCV

-508 KKQLDEYGLSQEEY
+508 QKQLGDFGLDQEEY

-546 ILMVTGMDNVRDII
+546 MLMVTGMDNVRDVI

-565 NHHCKF
+565 NNHCKF

>member
-1 MYSTAARPLLRRG
+1 M
-14 ALAQAARCHF
+14 
-24 TSRVIPAFTRTP
+24 
-36 SHSKILSSSPVTLRN
+36 SS
-51 YSTTITTGDSVANV
+51 
-65 ASVAGSQGKIRSIL
+65 
-79 PALPNKT
+79 
-86 IKSILA
+86 
-92 TTEPNTPVKVQGWVR
+92 TEPNTPVKVQGWIR
-107 SARNQKH
+107 STRQQKH
-114 VTFLE
+114 VTFME

-147 ELEGTLVK
+147 ELEGMLVK
-155 SLGKEQAFELQVSNM
+155 SLGKGQALELQVSKM
-170 KVIGTCDGET
+170 KVVGSCDGET

-209 LRMRSA
+209 LRLRSA

-227 EFVQVHTPLL
+227 EFTQIHTPLL

-252 PRISARAQQLLE
+252 PRISVRTQRQVDEATAAAKASGTALAA
-264 QQQQKQK
+264 
-271 DTNES
+271 
-276 KSSSPNAIA
+276 PA
-285 PSEFFGSPVYLTVS
+285 PSEFFGSPVYLT
-299 GQLHLEIVAS
+299 
-309 ALSRVYTMGPV
+309 
-320 FRAEPS
+320 
-326 MTPRHLSE
+326 
-334 FWMLEAEVAFLD
+334 FWMLEAEIAFLD

-359 RETTRYLL
+359 KETTRYLL
-367 ESCSE
+367 ETCAD
-372 DIEFLNTWIDKSLKS
+372 DIEFLSTWVDKGLKQ

-396 FKRMTYTQAIKVLQ
+396 FHRMTYTRAVEVLQ
-410 ESGEKFEFEPV
+410 QSGRKFEFEPQ
-421 WGQGLQS
+421 WGESLQS
-428 EHEKWLAGNYCKGP
+428 EHEKWLAGEFCKGP

-453 PFYMRKNSN
+453 PFYMRKNDES
-462 NIDNATPKTGTDE
+462 AVVVKTKEEEEEKG
-475 GEDRTTVGCV
+475 GGVDRTTVGCV

-508 KKQLDEYGLSQEEY
+508 QKQLGDFGLDQEEY

-546 ILMVTGMDNVRDII
+546 MLMVTGMDNVRDVI

-565 NHHCKF
+565 NNHCKF

>member
-1 MYSTAARPLLRRG
+1 MLSTTRPLLRRTWIQC
-14 ALAQAARCHF
+14 L
-24 TSRVIPAFTRTP
+24 SKTP
-36 SHSKILSSSPVTLRN
+36 SHCLSKQATSFNVIARAHPFSTSTRATTSQPPVTP
-51 YSTTITTGDSVANV
+51 TTA
-65 ASVAGSQGKIRSIL
+65 IL
-79 PALPNKT
+79 KPLTAVRTIPPALPNRT
-86 IKSILA
+86 IKSILSS
-92 TTEPNTPVKVQGWVR
+92 TEPNTPVKVQGWIR
-107 SARNQKH
+107 STRQQKH
-114 VTFLE
+114 VTFME

-147 ELEGTLVK
+147 ELEGMLVK
-155 SLGKEQAFELQVSNM
+155 SLGKGQALELQVSKM
-170 KVIGTCDGET
+170 KVVGSCDGES

-209 LRMRSA
+209 LRLRSA

-227 EFVQVHTPLL
+227 EFTQVHTPLL

-252 PRISARAQQLLE
+252 PRISARTQRQLEEATAAAKASGTALAA
-264 QQQQKQK
+264 
-271 DTNES
+271 
-276 KSSSPNAIA
+276 PA

-309 ALSRVYTMGPV
+309 ALARVFTMGPV

-334 FWMLEAEVAFLD
+334 FWMLEAEIAFLD

-359 RETTRYLL
+359 KETTRYLL
-367 ESCSE
+367 ETCAD
-372 DIEFLNTWIDKSLKS
+372 DIEFLSTWVDKGLKQ

-396 FKRMTYTQAIKVLQ
+396 FHRMTYTRAV
-410 ESGEKFEFEPV
+410 ESVVVKTKEEEKSGV
-421 WGQGLQS
+421 
-428 EHEKWLAGNYCKGP
+428 
-442 VFVTDYPAGLK
+442 
-453 PFYMRKNSN
+453 
-462 NIDNATPKTGTDE
+462 
-475 GEDRTTVGCV
+475 DRTTVGCV

-508 KKQLDEYGLSQEEY
+508 QKQLGDFGLDQEEY

-546 ILMVTGMDNVRDII
+546 MLMVTGMDNVRDVI

-565 NHHCKF
+565 NNHCKF

>member
-1 MYSTAARPLLRRG
+1 M
-14 ALAQAARCHF
+14 
-24 TSRVIPAFTRTP
+24 
-36 SHSKILSSSPVTLRN
+36 
-51 YSTTITTGDSVANV
+51 
-65 ASVAGSQGKIRSIL
+65 
-79 PALPNKT
+79 
-86 IKSILA
+86 
-92 TTEPNTPVKVQGWVR
+92 
-107 SARNQKH
+107 
-114 VTFLE
+114 E

-130 AILEGGQGKG
+130 AILSGGQGKG

-155 SLGKEQAFELQVSNM
+155 SPGKEQALELQVSNM
-170 KVIGTCDGET
+170 KT

-186 RHSFEFL
+186 RHTFEYL

-209 LRMRSA
+209 LRLRSA

-227 EFVQVHTPLL
+227 EFVQVHTPVL
-237 TTHDCEG
+237 TSHDCEG

-252 PRISARAQQLLE
+252 PRISARAQEKAALA
-264 QQQQKQK
+264 
-271 DTNES
+271 TTAATATATATGTA
-276 KSSSPNAIA
+276 PA

-309 ALSRVYTMGPV
+309 ALSRVFTMGPV

-334 FWMLEAEVAFLD
+334 FWMLEAEIAFLD
-346 KLDHLLDF
+346 RLDPLLDF

-359 RETTRYLL
+359 KATTRFLL
-367 ESCSE
+367 DTCAE
-372 DIEFLNTWIDKSLKS
+372 DIDFLNTWIDTTLKQ
-387 RLTQLVEEP
+387 RLTQIVEEP
-396 FKRMTYTQAIKVLQ
+396 FQRMTYTHAIEVLQ
-410 ESGEKFEFEPV
+410 KSQQPFEYEPT

-428 EHEKWLAGNYCKGP
+428 EHEKWLAGSYCKGP
-442 VFVTDYPAGLK
+442 VFVTDYPASLK
-453 PFYMRKNSN
+453 PFYMRKNDS
-462 NIDNATPKTGTDE
+462 ASSQQEQQQQPPA
-475 GEDRTTVGCV
+475 DRREATVGCV

-497 GSLREERPEVL
+497 GSLREERPDVL
-508 KKQLDEYGLSQEEY
+508 RQQLLDFGLDEEEY

-546 ILMVTGMDNVRDII
+546 MLLVTGMDNVRDVI

-565 NHHCKF
+565 NNHCKF